1 MKINLQAKSSASN
14 RLILISKDKKIS
26 ASFLK
31 QNHIS
36 KQTLHQASKLGATS
50 YSSENKACHLL
61 ELDSNAA
68 AIVNKLASWI
78 QKNKTALGNELAVII
93 SKEIE
98 AHLTSVVLG
107 ILRGRYEIGLF
118 KSIKKDSSPF
128 SMASAKLTIIGA
140 TSVSKKT
147 QIRTALDLYTAQKMA
162 MDMVNAPGNKL
173 KPSDMA
179 KTIKAASKSGKYSV
193 KVLSKKQMEQTGLDA
208 LLAVNRG
215 SEWDPAF
222 IIAEYKGKVKAGKKL
237 PKIGLV
243 GKGVTFDTGG
253 ISIKAS
259 TNMQYMKSDMG
270 GAAAALGTLDAAA
283 RLQLPIHL
291 IAIVPATDNCVDATA
306 IKPGDIIGSY
316 SGKTIE
322 VTDTDAEGRLVL
334 ADGLWYMQKHFKPE
348 VMIDLATL
356 TGSTVRTFGYEAA
369 ALFSNNK
376 KLSSQ
381 LIEAGDDCGERCWPL
396 PLWDSYKG
404 DLHSDVAD
412 VKNFSGKPIAG
423 AITAAKFLQVFTN
436 EHPAWAHL
444 DIAGVAFGN
453 SPFGKDKAATAYGIR
468 LLVSYLQ
475 KNFA

>member
-1 MKINLQAKSSASN
+1 MKINIQAKSNANN
-14 RLILISKDKKIS
+14 RLILIPSDKKLPGTFVKENNIS
-26 ASFLK
+26 EQHILHATKTGTTSFSAG
-31 QNHIS
+31 NV
-36 KQTLHQASKLGATS
+36 
-50 YSSENKACHLL
+50 ACHLL
-61 ELDSNAA
+61 EVNLNAA
-68 AIVNKLASWI
+68 GIVHLVSQWI
-78 QKNKTALGNELAVII
+78 QKNKTALGKELAVIMTKDLE
-93 SKEIE
+93 S
-98 AHLTSVVLG
+98 HLTSVVLG
-107 ILRGRYEIGLF
+107 VLRGRYEIALF
-118 KSIKKDSSPF
+118 KSGKKEINPF
-128 SMASAKLTIIGA
+128 SMASSKLTIMGT
-140 TSVSKKT
+140 TSAKKKT
-147 QIRTALDLYTAQKMA
+147 AIKTAQGLYIAQKMA

-179 KTIKAASKSGKYSV
+179 KTIKAAAKTGKYTV
-193 KVLSKKQMEQTGLDA
+193 KVFSKKQIVKTGLDA

-215 SEWDPAF
+215 SEWDPTF
-222 IIAEYKGKVKAGKKL
+222 IIAEYKGKTTAGHQL

-253 ISIKAS
+253 ISIKGS
-259 TNMQYMKSDMG
+259 MNMQYMKSDMG

-283 RLQLPIHL
+283 RLKLPIHL
-291 IAIVPATDNCVDATA
+291 IAIVPATDNCVDANA
-306 IKPGDIIGSY
+306 IKPGDIIDSY

-322 VTDTDAEGRLVL
+322 VTDTDAEGRLIL

-356 TGSTVRTFGYEAA
+356 TGSSVRTFGYEAA
-369 ALFSNNK
+369 ALFSDNK
-376 KLSSQ
+376 KLRNQ
-381 LIEAGDDCGERCWPL
+381 LIEAGDECGERCWPL

-423 AITAAKFLQVFTN
+423 AINAAKFLQVFSN

-468 LLVSYLQ
+468 LLISYLQ